1 MTNTAI
7 LTVRTDPK
15 IKKAAQ
21 KAAKELGVP
30 LSVVINASLRD
41 FVREGRIELVPSQKL
56 CGWIEED
63 RKEQSTD
70 KGKKFS
76 SVSALLADLDS

>member
-41 FVREGRIELVPSQKL
+41 FVRERRIELVPSQKL
-56 CGWIEED
+56 REWIEED

-70 KGKKFS
+70 KGKRFS
-76 SVSALLADLDS
+76 SASALLADLDS